1 MEKTEI
7 QCKEEQDYKEFL
19 TEWVQEK
26 NEEVDNLNKKLNIQ
40 NNLLQALRSKNK
52 NEEIVKFTKQLEEE
66 IEERVDDI
74 SNLKVKLQSQ
84 HEMIEYLIVQN
95 KNKEEQ
101 IYSLVDERKEYKKEK
116 KYLKSRIEHLLSED
130 NNGENKEGILKS
142 E

>member
-101 IYSLVDERKEYKKEK
+101 IYSLVDERKEYKK
-116 KYLKSRIEHLLSED
+116 R
-130 NNGENKEGILKS
+130 N
-142 E
+142 